1 MKRITKKQKEIATAH
16 LQAAKNG
23 TFTFDAGITFVW
35 TIEQFKSAL
44 MQSQTCEAIHHY
56 IEVNHVSV
64 TSQLMAHPDIFGH
77 IGDSYRKQ
85 YLAGFK
91 SFLNRQNIQ

>member
-1 MKRITKKQKEIATAH
+1 MAH

-23 TFTFDAGITFVW
+23 TFTHLKGSGHGNDLKATYEV
-35 TIEQFKSAL
+35 L
-44 MQSQTCEAIHHY
+44 MQGETVEDLHDS
-56 IEVNHVSV
+56 IERSYVSI

-91 SFLNRQNIQ
+91 TFLNRINIQ